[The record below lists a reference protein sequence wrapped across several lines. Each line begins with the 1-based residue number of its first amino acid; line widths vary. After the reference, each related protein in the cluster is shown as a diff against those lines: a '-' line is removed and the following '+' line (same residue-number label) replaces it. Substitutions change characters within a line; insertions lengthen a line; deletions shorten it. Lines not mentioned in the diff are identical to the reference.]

1 MGLLGSKTQGG
12 IEMTEKDLTYHIR
25 HDDCGTSF
33 RYMTYKQIQKK
44 KCPVCN
50 KKLDSMKM
58 AIVGLAESK

>member
-1 MGLLGSKTQGG
+1 
-12 IEMTEKDLTYHIR
+12 MTEKDLTYDTYDIR

-58 AIVGLAESK
+58 AIVGLDIFAPV

>member
-1 MGLLGSKTQGG
+1 
-12 IEMTEKDLTYHIR
+12 MTEKDLTYHIR